1 MRPRPGSPGVLPD
14 APRMQAV
21 GTPHVEEMFRACGD
35 VRVHSRALLTGREG
49 LPIDAPF
56 NKAILNVHHVLRGCT
71 IITPDRQPSSR
82 QLHGK
87 MRRTQVRC
95 RAEGP

>member
-21 GTPHVEEMFRACGD
+21 GTPHVEEMFCACGY
-35 VRVHSRALLTGREG
+35 VRVHSRALLAGREG

-71 IITPDRQPSSR
+71 IITLDRQPSSR
-82 QLHGK
+82 RLHSK
-87 MRRTQVRC
+87 MRRTQVCC